1 MLIKEFFGIDGFQ
14 RTPEGYMSWQHL
26 TFVTS
31 LMVIMVLCAVWL
43 GRKNRKAQDK
53 AKNKVL
59 IISAF
64 LINAIELTKTIYCCI
79 DANSLSAIRGN
90 LPLFLCSIQLIAIPL
105 AAFAKGRFKE
115 SALDFVFIFGWLG
128 AVMGTYAAGQNY
140 GSYPVISFINVNSGL
155 THAISGFCS
164 IYIAVSGMV
173 SMKKKNIWITLTTL
187 TGFIL
192 AAYIVNIINT
202 PDYQHNYMFLTAG
215 DGTPYDILYNMV
227 GGNAVL
233 YPIGV
238 ALLFF
243 VYIAI
248 FYFVYSFFTKK
259 RKNKS
264 TSEKEVCNA

>member
-1 MLIKEFFGIDGFQ
+1 MIKEFFGIGGFD

-43 GRKNRKAQDK
+43 GLKNRKESDK
-53 AKNKVL
+53 TKNNVL
-59 IISAF
+59 IFSAF
-64 LINAIELTKTIYCCI
+64 LINIIELTKTIYYCI
-79 DANSLSAIRGN
+79 DAGSLSAIRSN

-105 AAFAKGRFKE
+105 AAFAKGRLKE

-128 AVMGTYAAGQNY
+128 AVLGTYAAGQNY

-164 IYIAVSGMV
+164 LYIVISGMA
-173 SMKKKNIWITLTTL
+173 SMKKKNIWITITTL
-187 TGFIL
+187 TCFVI
-192 AAYIVNIINT
+192 AAYTVNCINA

-215 DGTPYDILYNMV
+215 DGTPYDIIYNLV
-227 GGNAVL
+227 KGNAVL

-248 FYFVYSFFTKK
+248 FYLCYSMFSKKTKN
-259 RKNKS
+259 NK
-264 TSEKEVCNA
+264 TEANETIHV